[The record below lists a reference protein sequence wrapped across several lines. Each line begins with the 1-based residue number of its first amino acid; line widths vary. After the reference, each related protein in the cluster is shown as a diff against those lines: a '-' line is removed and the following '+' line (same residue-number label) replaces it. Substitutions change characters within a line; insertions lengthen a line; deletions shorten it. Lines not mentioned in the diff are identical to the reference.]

1 MATQEPVPKATPE
14 LSGPP
19 PENRLTITWKQ
30 IEAEGAPLAD
40 IVGYL
45 RDQHLRLTQPLGVV
59 RENDGRLASR
69 LDFAYNPQ
77 QVAPAR
83 LEGMVRGLEEIGKG
97 YGLRVFDDFDDTRLT
112 RERRLQELPDA
123 KWHVLTA
130 QTDLKREIAPG
141 REWSQD
147 AQHLAQ
153 FMQPELKTQIAA
165 QQPAAPVQA
174 AVEVA
179 PPAPQPT
186 PAGPGPDRPGTARA
200 AELVSESQAPSQAAP
215 RPKPA
220 PAGGVGEL
228 LVRWQQQ
235 GDQVAPLTELRAY
248 LDSLKQ
254 AGVAVGAMQ
263 LERGP
268 EGKLR
273 GQFGVSYDPAAPDL
287 APLEGAVQ
295 GLKKVGHGLEVVE
308 APAQAAA
315 RRQGLGQAGQERAL
329 DLAFPVREAFGIR
342 QWDALSAQLSQVPPA
357 ALTAPE
363 RAQQQAGAARVAQ
376 VAEQQGKTH
385 EQVVREGKSLLLDV
399 DTSGNPVSA
408 FLRNFYEHLH
418 GAPKTRQTLEV
429 DYEHTRQQLQAR
441 LTRQAG
447 GTPAPEQAAPAA
459 VATPV
464 QGPAVAGPAQAPAT
478 APAVALAPPVPAQPA
493 PAPRFTAGE
502 LPTEKLALFGLSAEQ
517 LAGRGQ
523 LQKLLEGQKTD
534 LLAMRAGGG
543 QPGQPAVQFDG
554 KLLLH
559 REANGTVTLRLD
571 LPRQQLEIPRE
582 IAGQALTEAQRQRL
596 QAEGTAGLVRGLRDP
611 QGQPYNGFV
620 GVDPVMRRLVVLPE
634 KAVTFHDTIAGVK
647 LSAEQSRD
655 LREGKAVE
663 LAQMR
668 RPGGGRP
675 FDGTAQVQAARAG
688 VEVRPAPYERKQR
701 QQAAQPATQKA
712 TRQRKENPRPAS
724 PKPTRKPRP

>member
-1 MATQEPVPKATPE
+1 M
-14 LSGPP
+14 
-19 PENRLTITWKQ
+19 
-30 IEAEGAPLAD
+30 
-40 IVGYL
+40 
-45 RDQHLRLTQPLGVV
+45 V
-59 RENDGRLASR
+59 REEDGHLVSR
-69 LDFAYNPQ
+69 LDFVYNPQ

-97 YGLRVFDDFDDTRLT
+97 YGLRVFDDFNDTRLA
-112 RERRLQELPDA
+112 RERHLQELPDA
-123 KWHVLTA
+123 KWHVLAA

-147 AQHLAQ
+147 ARHLAQ
-153 FMQPELKTQIAA
+153 FMQPEPKGQA

-174 AVEVA
+174 VVEA
-179 PPAPQPT
+179 ASPTPQPT
-186 PAGPGPDRPGTARA
+186 PASAGPDTPGAARV
-200 AELVSESQAPSQAAP
+200 AELGSERPAATGPPAQTAP
-215 RPKPA
+215 RPEPA

-235 GDQVAPLTELRAY
+235 GDQVAPLAELRAY

-273 GQFGVSYDPAAPDL
+273 GQFGLSYDPAAPDL

-308 APAQAAA
+308 APAQATA
-315 RRQGLGQAGQERAL
+315 RRQGLSQEGQERAL

-363 RAQQQAGAARVAQ
+363 RTQQQAGATRVAQ

-429 DYEHTRQQLQAR
+429 DYEQTRQQLQAR
-441 LTRQAG
+441 LTHQAG
-447 GTPAPEQAAPAA
+447 SAPVPGLAVPTPAEASAPA
-459 VATPV
+459 
-464 QGPAVAGPAQAPAT
+464 PAVAGPGQG
-478 APAVALAPPVPAQPA
+478 PA
-493 PAPRFTAGE
+493 PAPVATAAVAVPRQPTPRFTAEE
-502 LPTEKLALFGLSAEQ
+502 LPTEKLALFGLNAEQ
-517 LAGRGQ
+517 LAERGQ
-523 LQKLLEGQKTD
+523 LHKLLSGQKTD
-534 LLAMRAGGG
+534 LLSMKAGGE
-543 QPGQPAVQFDG
+543 QPGREPMQFDG

-582 IAGQALTEAQRQRL
+582 IAGQALTEEQRQRL
-596 QAEGTAGLVRGLRDP
+596 AIEGTAGLVRGLRDP

-634 KAVTFHDTIAGVK
+634 KAVTFQDTIAGVK

-655 LREGKAVE
+655 LREGKAVP

-675 FDGTAQVQAARAG
+675 FDGTVQVQAAKAG
-688 VEVRPAPYERKQR
+688 VEVKPAPHERAPR
-701 QQAAQPATQKA
+701 QAPQATQTVTQKVARQRAEVPKPAAPKA
-712 TRQRKENPRPAS
+712 TRGPRP
-724 PKPTRKPRP
+724 